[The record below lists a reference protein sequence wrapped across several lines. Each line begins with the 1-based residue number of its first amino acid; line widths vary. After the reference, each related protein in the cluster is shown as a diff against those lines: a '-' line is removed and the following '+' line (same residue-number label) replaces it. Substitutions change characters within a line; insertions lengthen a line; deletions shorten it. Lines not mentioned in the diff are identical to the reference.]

1 MARTDFRLVAVSSAN
16 RDTTGQVTV
25 RVDLVGD
32 QRDDRQMG
40 SAVTRLSL
48 EPAVTRV
55 GWRIA
60 GMADVHA

>member
-1 MARTDFRLVAVSSAN
+1 MSSAN

-60 GMADVHA
+60 GMAEVHT